1 MANKIMRG
9 VYCVDIDFKA
19 VPKCMQGK
27 MMIVKREVESVP
39 IALDENFKPISRE
52 LLLKHLKIKNI
63 DDYVVSYAIKN
74 KKYLSNT
81 NY

>member
-1 MANKIMRG
+1 
-9 VYCVDIDFKA
+9 
-19 VPKCMQGK
+19 
-27 MMIVKREVESVP
+27 MIVKREVESVP